1 MTGPRLVER
10 VFLSILCLVF
20 IACGGERET
29 DHAEKGDERSHKEDH
44 QEAKEEKGHKEDASG
59 SKEAIKLSGDAI
71 KNMRVATA
79 EVNLKP
85 AREKITATATISHN
99 QDRLFHVT
107 PQIAGRVVEVYASVG
122 KSVSSGERLAL
133 LDSTT
138 MGETKSELMKAKT
151 LLELA
156 KANYER
162 EKSLFEQKIAAQKDV
177 LAAEA
182 DYRKAEAELRSLQA
196 KLKIYGVSE
205 KEISNLDTSGNPSRV
220 LITAP
225 APGVVIERE
234 ISQGEVVETGKK
246 VFTISDLSTVWIFVD
261 IYERDLGKI
270 KKGTEVALSVNA
282 YPDKVFQGVVD
293 HVGDVINPE
302 TRTVQVRLKVPNP
315 ARQLKPGMFATATFE
330 GPASDAAKKAAYV
343 PTTAV
348 FDVKGK
354 KVVFVQDGANQ
365 FHAREV
371 EAASIIGNQAEIT
384 KGLKE
389 GDRVVTE
396 GGIYLKSTLLK
407 EELGHGH

>member
-1 MTGPRLVER
+1 MTGPRLVEG
-10 VFLSILCLVF
+10 VFLSIVCLVF
-20 IACGGERET
+20 IACGGGRET
-29 DHAEKGDERSHKEDH
+29 DHAEKAEGSHKEDH
-44 QEAKEEKGHKEDASG
+44 SEAKEGKGHKEDASG

-71 KNMRVATA
+71 KNMRLATA

-85 AREKITATATISHN
+85 TREKITATATISHN

-122 KSVSSGERLAL
+122 TSVSGGERLAL
-133 LDSTT
+133 LNSTT

-182 DYRKAEAELRSLQA
+182 DYRKAEAELRSLQE

-246 VFTISDLSTVWIFVD
+246 VLRFPISQRFGSLSISTNETW
-261 IYERDLGKI
+261 ERSKEEPKSRSPSTLILTKRFA
-270 KKGTEVALSVNA
+270 ALSIMS
-282 YPDKVFQGVVD
+282 GTSS
-293 HVGDVINPE
+293 
-302 TRTVQVRLKVPNP
+302 TRR
-315 ARQLKPGMFATATFE
+315 PGPYKC
-330 GPASDAAKKAAYV
+330 G
-343 PTTAV
+343 
-348 FDVKGK
+348 
-354 KVVFVQDGANQ
+354 
-365 FHAREV
+365 
-371 EAASIIGNQAEIT
+371 
-384 KGLKE
+384 
-389 GDRVVTE
+389 
-396 GGIYLKSTLLK
+396 
-407 EELGHGH
+407 

>member
-1 MTGPRLVER
+1 MTGPRLVEG
-10 VFLSILCLVF
+10 VFLSIVCLVF
-20 IACGGERET
+20 IACGGGRET
-29 DHAEKGDERSHKEDH
+29 DHAEKAEGSHKEDH
-44 QEAKEEKGHKEDASG
+44 SEAKEGKGHKEDASG

-71 KNMRVATA
+71 KNMRLATA

-85 AREKITATATISHN
+85 TREKITATATISHN

-122 KSVSSGERLAL
+122 TSVSGGERLAL
-133 LDSTT
+133 LNSTT

-182 DYRKAEAELRSLQA
+182 DYRKAEAELRSLQE

-270 KKGTEVALSVNA
+270 KRGTEVTLSVNA
-282 YPDKVFQGVVD
+282 YPDKTFRGVVD
-293 HVGDVINPE
+293 HVGDVVNPE
-302 TRTVQVRLKVPNP
+302 TRTVQVRLKVSNP
-315 ARQLKPGMFATATFE
+315 ARQLKPGMFATATFD
-330 GPASDAAKKAAYV
+330 GPEADSSKKAVYL
-343 PTTAV
+343 PSTAV

-354 KVVFVQDGANQ
+354 KVVFVEEAPGR
-365 FHAREV
+365 FHPKEV
-371 EAASIIGNQAEIT
+371 EIASAAGNQVEII

-389 GDRVVTE
+389 GDKVVTN
-396 GGIYLKSTLLK
+396 GGIYLKSNLLK